1 MRAPSER
8 WYGYVKCIGTH
19 EGEPRVDVHVRRGG
33 TRTIQDASS
42 LGSNPPSVAYR
53 DVIAKGLAQTGVSTE
68 EAERYLN
75 RRVREP
81 LTREREGTAAR

>member
-1 MRAPSER
+1 MVPRAEL
-8 WYGYVKCIGTH
+8 
-19 EGEPRVDVHVRRGG
+19 RR
-33 TRTIQDASS
+33 AA
-42 LGSNPPSVAYR
+42 AYR

-68 EAERYLN
+68 EAERYLD

>member
-1 MRAPSER
+1 MLTFT
-8 WYGYVKCIGTH
+8 C
-19 EGEPRVDVHVRRGG
+19 
-33 TRTIQDASS
+33 DAEELGRFRDGS

-68 EAERYLN
+68 EAERYLD